1 MTLSNETTNNNDNK
15 IPGNLHVADDVLANI
30 AGNAALECY
39 GVVGMTSPDA
49 INGLSSILP
58 ANRLQRGI
66 VIENTDAGVH
76 VDLYV
81 VIEYG
86 TNVQTV
92 SKNLKESVTFALEHY
107 VCVKLSDVVV
117 HVQEIK
123 VHTK

>member
-1 MTLSNETTNNNDNK
+1 MTINNAKNK
-15 IPGNLHVADDVLANI
+15 VAGNLHVADDVLANI

-49 INGLSSILP
+49 MNGIASILP
-58 ANRLQRGI
+58 AYRLQRGV
-66 VIENTDAGVH
+66 VIENTDNGVH

-86 TNVQTV
+86 TNISAV
-92 SKNLKESVTFALEHY
+92 SQNLKDSVTFALEHY
-107 VCVKLSDVVV
+107 VCVKLADVVV

-123 VHTK
+123 VHSK